1 MIRLI
6 SAARLKPSWV
16 PTSTSL
22 RSTLRTPATMFMY
35 TGKKEPMAI
44 MVTLDTSS
52 IPSQISSRGTQARH
66 CAQGLKGGIQ
76 PGLELPAHA
85 YQGADQHRQTGTDAE
100 TQQYPLGAGR
110 YMGPQRPARQ
120 LAEGH
125 QQVAGRRHQPGRNP
139 APTDTQL
146 QEGDDGQRQQQ
157 ADRSEAQQTHRR
169 PPGDRGLLQRLG
181 LGLTAHGAAS

>member
-44 MVTLDTSS
+44 RVTFDTSS
-52 IPSQISSRGTQARH
+52 IPSQISSRGTQARPGT
-66 CAQGLKGGIQ
+66 ARRAWKV
-76 PGLELPAHA
+76 GLELPAHA